1 MRSDTT
7 YGPEDDTRGTRFPRL
22 AAGPKVRPGA
32 GAITRLVR
40 VAWAN
45 FLFARALLA
54 KQTRANK
61 KFAHA
66 TRTILLL
73 SGALLAP
80 GCAAP
85 ARVPDPLTRG
95 PLGKADDANARSEFW
110 YQLARRPAV
119 SNDEA
124 FHALLL
130 YFAGPAAAP
139 ADYAGRLAAL
149 QSRGM
154 LPVGFDRPADEV
166 VERGTVAV
174 AVAEGAAIKG
184 GVTAR
189 LLGPTPR

>member
-7 YGPEDDTRGTRFPRL
+7 FAGHKDARLPRL
-22 AAGPKVRPGA
+22 AAGPKVRLRAADRPSLLCTFA
-32 GAITRLVR
+32 LV
-40 VAWAN
+40 
-45 FLFARALLA
+45 ALA
-54 KQTRANK
+54 
-61 KFAHA
+61 
-66 TRTILLL
+66 
-73 SGALLAP
+73 LAP

-95 PLGKADDANARSEFW
+95 PLGKADDADVRSEFW

-130 YFAGPAAAP
+130 YFAGPASAP
-139 ADYAGRLAAL
+139 ADYAGRVAAL

-154 LPVGFDRPADEV
+154 LPAGFDRPADEM

-174 AVAEGAAIKG
+174 AVAEGAAVKG